1 MAPLIVS
8 ALVGIGVKIVTD
20 LFMSGA
26 KEVMKPNG
34 TAATFAATLDK
45 ARAATPGTGTAA
57 TTGVKLAALDTGFG
71 DRSRVMASDV
81 GNALPAAARAQ
92 VVASYQR
99 FEATLPQAP

>member
-34 TAATFAATLDK
+34 PAATFAATLDK
-45 ARAATPGTGTAA
+45 ARSATGAAATPGAKST
-57 TTGVKLAALDTGFG
+57 ALDLGFG
-71 DRSRVMASDV
+71 DRSRVMAADV
-81 GNALPAAARAQ
+81 GSALPGAARAQ
-92 VVASYQR
+92 AVASYR
-99 FEATLPQAP
+99 RLDEIAPQAI